1 MFSIGSKSYL
11 SGVGIT
17 AGVEKTVIVYFDIR
31 VDSPYKD
38 LVLIQGSPLE
48 SNPVPLSGRLV
59 FSLSQDIVVKR
70 ISLKLVGRFKLDFLQ
85 MGRGRNSNGVASIV
99 RDQSTI
105 LETRW
110 DNLLTSPEGKVSVG
124 NDDDRRSGQ
133 TQTVSVTKRSLS
145 SPVVNRLMKKKSHS
159 AHILELPAD
168 GFCGT
173 PYKELDLTTLSS
185 SFLFHLPKG
194 NYELPFKVMLPS
206 EIPETIEGLQSGS
219 ILYNFEAH
227 IDRKKKASSVTSMI
241 RDDVDTISTAV
252 TGTPHQHYHSYTI
265 YKYLRILRT
274 LSVDNLALQEEMSVG
289 DTCTDKIQYEIS
301 LPSRAIPIGG
311 VTPINIQLFPFRK
324 GYMLERVNASLIQYY
339 AMKDSSGQ
347 VYDDQMVIMKQ
358 SMTEFGNMIE
368 NADNLLT
375 DKTSITSMFKLPDNL
390 KRITQ
395 DCELRDELIRV
406 KHKLSIQIILKC
418 KSETNAKNLEIKANL
433 PILLYVSPQVKMK
446 GRLVLFDNSNGAIH
460 FRPGELVDLFGRPDG
475 EGTSSSSSSSSFLP
489 FTANREISLQETF
502 ANQFKN
508 ESLPPPNYQ
517 DRLKDCLIRNSIPS
531 QTTTQSAPASPT
543 HYTRSLPTDD
553 YLTVIPNTYAHA
565 DANALGNMNE
575 VPTYEQSMQYN
586 SSSNSVTPRDDCT
599 ELPPPPPPM

>member
-1 MFSIGSKSYL
+1 MFSIGTKSYF
-11 SGVGIT
+11 SSVGINP
-17 AGVEKTVIVYFDIR
+17 GGEKTLIVYFDIR

-70 ISLKLVGRFKLDFLQ
+70 ISLKLVGKFKLDFLQ
-85 MGRGRNSNGVASIV
+85 MGKGRNSNGVASIV

-105 LETRW
+105 LETHW
-110 DNLLTSPEGKVSVG
+110 DNLLTSPDGRISIG
-124 NDDDRRSGQ
+124 NDDARRSGSGQ
-133 TQTVSVTKRSLS
+133 TISASKRSLS
-145 SPVVNRLMKKKSHS
+145 SPVVNRLMKKKLHS
-159 AHILELPAD
+159 PHILEFPAD

-173 PYKELDLTTLSS
+173 PYKELDSTTLSS

-194 NYELPFKVMLPS
+194 NYELPFKVVLPS
-206 EIPETIEGLQSGS
+206 EIPETVEGLQSGS
-219 ILYNFEAH
+219 ILYSFEAH

-241 RDDVDTISTAV
+241 RDDVDSLSTAV
-252 TGTPHQHYHSYTI
+252 TGNPHQHYHSYTI

-274 LSVDNLALQEEMSVG
+274 LSVDNIALQEEMSVG

-324 GYMLERVNASLIQYY
+324 GYELEKVSASLIQYY

-368 NADNLLT
+368 NEDNLLT
-375 DKTSITSMFKLPDNL
+375 DKTSITSIFKLPDNL
-390 KRITQ
+390 KKITQ
-395 DCELRDELIRV
+395 DCELRDDLIRV

-418 KSETNAKNLEIKANL
+418 KSETKAKNLEIKANL

-446 GRLVLFDNSNGAIH
+446 GRLVLFDNSNGSIH
-460 FRPGELVDLFGRPDG
+460 FRPGELVNLFGSED
-475 EGTSSSSSSSSFLP
+475 ENTSSSPALL
-489 FTANREISLQETF
+489 TTNREISLQETF
-502 ANQFKN
+502 AKQFKN

-517 DRLKDCLIRNSIPS
+517 DRLKDCLIRNCIPS
-531 QTTTQSAPASPT
+531 QITTQSAPASPT

-553 YLTVIPNTYAHA
+553 FLTILPNAYARA
-565 DANALGNMNE
+565 SANTAGNMNE

-586 SSSNSVTPRDDCT
+586 SSPNAVTPPDDCT
-599 ELPPPPPPM
+599 ELPPPPL